1 MYTEYGDNIWV
12 EIVFG
17 GTTPKMVKQDYFFGD
32 NDLVSS
38 QAFRYSTIIRA
49 LPYEDGFTDDWR
61 FEYEVWLYKQIIAW
75 GQKSQ
80 YLEVQCFSD
89 KVW

>member
-38 QAFRYSTIIRA
+38 
-49 LPYEDGFTDDWR
+49 
-61 FEYEVWLYKQIIAW
+61 
-75 GQKSQ
+75 
-80 YLEVQCFSD
+80 
-89 KVW
+89 